1 MQFTMQKVVKRTFD
15 FIFALLAIIALAP
28 VWVVLALWIFL
39 TSPGG
44 VFFCQKRTGYKGR
57 TFSMLKFRS
66 MYKNDTADEQQ
77 SEADDPRI
85 TVVGKILRK
94 SSLDELPQLWNV
106 LVGDMSI
113 IGPRPHMLSHTEYYS
128 ARIPEYMRRHEMRPG
143 LTGYAQIKGF
153 RGPTPRVEDMAMR
166 VEADLYYIDHFS
178 LGLDLKIFFLTVW
191 RMIRFKL

>member
-1 MQFTMQKVVKRTFD
+1 MQKVVKRTFD

>member
-1 MQFTMQKVVKRTFD
+1 
-15 FIFALLAIIALAP
+15 
-28 VWVVLALWIFL
+28 
-39 TSPGG
+39 
-44 VFFCQKRTGYKGR
+44 
-57 TFSMLKFRS
+57 MLKFRS

-128 ARIPEYMRRHEMRPG
+128 ARIPDYMRRHEMRPG